1 MFLNTKIR
9 TVRHTWDLSC
19 PENVRAAPATGKKRK
34 RENKNKKFI
43 HIIIRIRLAISA
55 HHREK
60 KVRPTD
66 DRHKKQH
73 KLFKLSGIGE
83 RERSKNN
90 FFPSLFNIME

>member
-1 MFLNTKIR
+1 
-9 TVRHTWDLSC
+9 
-19 PENVRAAPATGKKRK
+19 VRAAQQQEKESKTA
-34 RENKNKKFI
+34 KKFI

-73 KLFKLSGIGE
+73 KLFKLNRIGE